1 MMMTGSS
8 RRQGWSEARPRDERQ
23 ERMTRPSRQPDT
35 NTSRRRRKKPT
46 ANAYHQPLYYEIAFS
61 FFDVPKQASLFE
73 TFVRLHGRREVRTIL
88 DIACGPSLQL
98 REFSRRGY
106 TCIGLD
112 QSRVMLDYLKS
123 KDPRI
128 ETVRR
133 DFVRFALAAKVD
145 LAFIVMGSL
154 MVRSNTEL
162 LSHLDSMAAAL
173 RRGGLYIIENA
184 HLDWV
189 DFGTE
194 EAEQWTTSRDGI
206 EVKATY
212 DIEPAAPLEQ
222 LYREWLLLEVD
233 DHGRTAIYRD
243 ERLVKAIFPQEFKS
257 LAFLH
262 GKFEFVGFFE
272 RNSTRRL
279 KEARNDNLVVLRRK

>member
-1 MMMTGSS
+1 MTI
-8 RRQGWSEARPRDERQ
+8 
-23 ERMTRPSRQPDT
+23 PSPQP
-35 NTSRRRRKKPT
+35 NTIAPRRRRKKPT
-46 ANAYHQPLYYEIAFS
+46 ANAYRQPLYYEIAFS
-61 FFDVPKQASLFE
+61 FFDVPKQANLFE

-98 REFSRRGY
+98 REFVRRGY
-106 TCIGLD
+106 ACVGLD
-112 QSRVMLDYLKS
+112 LNREMLDYVKS
-123 KDPRI
+123 KEPRI
-128 ETVRR
+128 VTVRG
-133 DFVRFALAAKVD
+133 DFIRFALPAKVD
-145 LAFIVMGSL
+145 LAFILMGSL
-154 MVRSNTEL
+154 MVSSNEAF
-162 LSHLDSMAAAL
+162 LSHLDSVAGAM

-189 DFGTE
+189 DFATE

-212 DIEPAAPLEQ
+212 DTEPAAPLEQ

-233 DHGRTAIYRD
+233 DRGRTATYRD
-243 ERLVKAIFPQEFKS
+243 ERLVKAIFPQEMKS
-257 LAFLH
+257 LVSLH

-272 RNSTRRL
+272 RSSTRRL